1 MNQYLAT
8 VYIDGSVLKTRV
20 GNDLDALEIW
30 MLAEAQNGF
39 GNLHG
44 DIIDQR
50 TGHKVKSF
58 RKTPVD
64 C

>member
-8 VYIDGSVLKTRV
+8 VYIDGSVLQTRA
-20 GNDLDALEIW
+20 GSDLDALEIW

-44 DIIDQR
+44 DIIDQETHQR
-50 TGHKVKSF
+50 VKSF